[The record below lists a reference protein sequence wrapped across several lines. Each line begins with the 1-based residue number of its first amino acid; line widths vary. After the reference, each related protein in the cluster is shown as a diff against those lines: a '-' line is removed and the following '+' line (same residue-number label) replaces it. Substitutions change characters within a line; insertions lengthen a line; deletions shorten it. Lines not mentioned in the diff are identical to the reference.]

1 MGGACRK
8 VCRGLAG
15 GEAAGAGRGR
25 AAVTSRVGGGA
36 ARAARL

>member
-15 GEAAGAGRGR
+15 GEAAGAWAGPGGCDVTGR
-25 AAVTSRVGGGA
+25 GGA
-36 ARAARL
+36 ARAGRL